1 MKVKVLYVRNKKTGE
16 LEFTASGTEHFNFE
30 DMAEELRAH
39 NEEVS
44 VRIFPCL
51 SMVKEVIDEGVPS

>member
-1 MKVKVLYVRNKKTGE
+1 MKVKALYVRNKKTGE
-16 LEFTASGTEHFNFE
+16 MEFTASGGEHFNFE

-44 VRIFPCL
+44 IRMFPCL
-51 SMVKEVIDEGVPS
+51 SMVTDIIDEGIPS